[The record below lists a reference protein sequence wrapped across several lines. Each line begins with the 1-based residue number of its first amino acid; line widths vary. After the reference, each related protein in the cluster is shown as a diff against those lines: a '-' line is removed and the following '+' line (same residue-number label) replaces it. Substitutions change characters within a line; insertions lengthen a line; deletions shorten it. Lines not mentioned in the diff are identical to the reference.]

1 MAAWT
6 KDPKVTGAYWEQLP
20 GATPDIVWIHDG
32 MTFSPFQVTTASFR
46 SHRLSVEYCASM
58 GMMFYGPLDLPPE
71 MPSDA
76 RS

>member
-6 KDPKVTGAYWEQLP
+6 KDPKVTGAYWEQFH

-32 MTFSPFQVTTASFR
+32 MTFSPFQL
-46 SHRLSVEYCASM
+46 SHSLSVEYCVSM

-76 RS
+76 GS

>member
-6 KDPKVTGAYWEQLP
+6 KDPKVTGAYWEQLL

-32 MTFSPFQVTTASFR
+32 MTFSPFQL
-46 SHRLSVEYCASM
+46 SHSLSVEYCVSM